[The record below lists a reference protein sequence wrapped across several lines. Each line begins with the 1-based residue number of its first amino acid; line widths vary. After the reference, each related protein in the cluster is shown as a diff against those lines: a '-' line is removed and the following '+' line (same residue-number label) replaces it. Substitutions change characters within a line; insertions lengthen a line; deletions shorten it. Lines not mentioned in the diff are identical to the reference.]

1 MRALAIAVPHLT
13 TTLLP
18 PATALLRQLAQA
30 ALWGTLFALAVW
42 VLCRL
47 APRMPVGLRCALWWL
62 ASLKLLLGLA
72 WPAPLTIPLLPPA
85 VAAAAGGWLATA
97 PAARLRTT
105 QDDAIAGI
113 APARL
118 SGELAALPP
127 PASAG
132 IAWEAP
138 PPTSGAARIVM
149 PGVAALALPA
159 ASASGSPAPPP
170 PLSSLASAAANPM
183 PAPVSP
189 WWPLALAAL
198 WLSGVARQ
206 LVLTAGELRRVRAF
220 LARSA
225 PVRDERLLRL
235 ALDLGSA
242 LGLGAVEVRTAP
254 PGSELQAPLTAGAL
268 RPVVVLP
275 AAALDRLS
283 ASELAMTLGHELM
296 HARRRDLLWGWIP
309 AAAARLFF
317 FLPPAALAA
326 REYAL
331 AREAACDAAVLR
343 LLGAA
348 PATYGRLLVRLGVH
362 QTGGRPRAGLTAP
375 APAAATAGGA
385 ATSLRQLKRRL
396 EMLQHQHHRLTS
408 PSRHAR
414 LRRLGVSL
422 LVALALAALVPMRI
436 AAVTPAPGAPATA
449 SPTSITPPSVT
460 LAPVIPAT
468 SIFQPAAAATAV
480 PAWARESAA
489 NPEPT
494 AGSADPT
501 GSIPGIPAV
510 AATRLAFARQEA
522 PSATGAPADADAAT
536 VPNRQA
542 MASTPPPLPDASE
555 VPPVP
560 PAPPIP
566 PAPPAPPVPPDG
578 TTPPAPPIPPMPPTP
593 PTPPTPPEPPADGGR
608 GHAQYGVRSHSHDAM
623 DDRHHGDPYVLLQ
636 GRDEVTMSGDTADVE
651 RARQQQR
658 QAGGGDLLWLRRAGR
673 EYVIRDA
680 ATLREVREIFR
691 PQAELGARQGEL
703 GAQQGELGARQGE
716 LGSRQGALGAQQGKL
731 GAEQARLAAEQAKL
745 TAEAIAGDDRQAG
758 AREQHRDQ
766 LAEQQVK
773 LAGEM
778 RRLGDQQRELG
789 HQQRE
794 LGEQQRRL
802 GDQQRELGS
811 QQRSAAREADAKLH
825 ALLDQAIAGGAAK
838 EVK

>member
-18 PATALLRQLAQA
+18 PATALLRQLAHA

-42 VLCRL
+42 LLCRL
-47 APRMPVGLRCALWWL
+47 APRMPAELRCALWWL

-85 VAAAAGGWLATA
+85 VAAAAGDWLAPATSPWPTA
-97 PAARLRTT
+97 ERAGRPAAARLAAGNAATSKIQT
-105 QDDAIAGI
+105 VVTAAAAAPVAAQELETIARGDGI
-113 APARL
+113 
-118 SGELAALPP
+118 
-127 PASAG
+127 
-132 IAWEAP
+132 
-138 PPTSGAARIVM
+138 
-149 PGVAALALPA
+149 AALAPPA
-159 ASASGSPAPPP
+159 RSAPGVPAPPS
-170 PLSSLASAAANPM
+170 PLSSAAAKPL
-183 PAPVSP
+183 PAPAWP

-198 WLSGVARQ
+198 WLSGVVRQ

-242 LGLGAVEVRTAP
+242 LGLGAVELRIAP

-268 RPVVVLP
+268 RSVVVLP

-283 ASELAMTLGHELM
+283 APELAMTVGHELV

-362 QTGGRPRAGLTAP
+362 QTGSRRRAGLTAP

-414 LRRLGVSL
+414 LHRLGVSL
-422 LVALALAALVPMRI
+422 LVALVLAALVPMRI
-436 AAVTPAPGAPATA
+436 AAVTPAPATPAGG
-449 SPTSITPPSVT
+449 S
-460 LAPVIPAT
+460 
-468 SIFQPAAAATAV
+468 PAASLPLATAATAA
-480 PAWARESAA
+480 PASVRESAA
-489 NPEPT
+489 NPAPT
-494 AGSADPT
+494 GDSADPT
-501 GSIPGIPAV
+501 GSIPGIPVV
-510 AATRLAFARQEA
+510 AATRVAFARQEA
-522 PSATGAPADADAAT
+522 PSATGAPADAGDAA
-536 VPNRQA
+536 VPARQA
-542 MASTPPPLPDASE
+542 MASTPPPVPDASE
-555 VPPVP
+555 VP

-566 PAPPAPPVPPDG
+566 PTPPIPAAPPAPPVPPDG
-578 TTPPAPPIPPMPPTP
+578 TTPPAPPVPPLPPSP
-593 PTPPTPPEPPADGGR
+593 PAPPADGRR
-608 GHAQYGVRSHSHDAM
+608 GHSPYGVRYHSHDAM

-636 GRDEVTMSGDTADVE
+636 GRDEVTMSGDTADVAH
-651 RARQQQR
+651 ARRQQR

-680 ATLREVREIFR
+680 ATLREAREIFR

-731 GAEQARLAAEQAKL
+731 GAELGRLAAEQAKL
-745 TAEAIAGDDRQAG
+745 TAEAVAGDERQSG
-758 AREQHRDQ
+758 AREQRRDQ
-766 LAEQQVK
+766 LIEQQAKV
-773 LAGEM
+773 AGEM
-778 RRLGDQQRELG
+778 RQLGDQQRELG

-802 GDQQRELGS
+802 GDQQRELGNH
-811 QQRSAAREADAKLH
+811 QRSAAREADAKLH
-825 ALLDQAIAGGAAK
+825 ALLDQAIAGGTAK

>member
-113 APARL
+113 ATARL

-132 IAWEAP
+132 IAREAP

-343 LLGAA
+343 LLGAT
-348 PATYGRLLVRLGVH
+348 PESYGRLLLRLGVRNPSGARRSRMADLA
-362 QTGGRPRAGLTAP
+362 Q
-375 APAAATAGGA
+375 AATAGGA
-385 ATSLRQLKRRL
+385 APSLQQLKRRL
-396 EMLQHQHHRLTS
+396 EMLQHHRQDRPDVT
-408 PSRHAR
+408 PPAAR
-414 LRRLGVSL
+414 LRR
-422 LVALALAALVPMRI
+422 
-436 AAVTPAPGAPATA
+436 
-449 SPTSITPPSVT
+449 
-460 LAPVIPAT
+460 
-468 SIFQPAAAATAV
+468 
-480 PAWARESAA
+480 
-489 NPEPT
+489 
-494 AGSADPT
+494 
-501 GSIPGIPAV
+501 
-510 AATRLAFARQEA
+510 
-522 PSATGAPADADAAT
+522 
-536 VPNRQA
+536 
-542 MASTPPPLPDASE
+542 
-555 VPPVP
+555 
-560 PAPPIP
+560 
-566 PAPPAPPVPPDG
+566 
-578 TTPPAPPIPPMPPTP
+578 
-593 PTPPTPPEPPADGGR
+593 
-608 GHAQYGVRSHSHDAM
+608 
-623 DDRHHGDPYVLLQ
+623 
-636 GRDEVTMSGDTADVE
+636 
-651 RARQQQR
+651 
-658 QAGGGDLLWLRRAGR
+658 
-673 EYVIRDA
+673 
-680 ATLREVREIFR
+680 
-691 PQAELGARQGEL
+691 
-703 GAQQGELGARQGE
+703 
-716 LGSRQGALGAQQGKL
+716 
-731 GAEQARLAAEQAKL
+731 
-745 TAEAIAGDDRQAG
+745 
-758 AREQHRDQ
+758 
-766 LAEQQVK
+766 
-773 LAGEM
+773 
-778 RRLGDQQRELG
+778 
-789 HQQRE
+789 
-794 LGEQQRRL
+794 
-802 GDQQRELGS
+802 
-811 QQRSAAREADAKLH
+811 
-825 ALLDQAIAGGAAK
+825 
-838 EVK
+838 